1 MSQHDTGDGDAE
13 YARVGEVGQAKPAGL
28 VLLTKDHILLGA
40 GQGSPAAHS
49 PFQRTPNAGADL
61 RMAPPDL
68 VEHRNGPNAGSRL
81 QDRHDLAVPNLGQW
95 VWPPPATRRFL
106 MRGQPRIILDAVA
119 GCPAEARL
127 GGSNGGIF
135 AMSVSH
141 IQPHLVVGDVKAG
154 QLLIPRFRDES
165 DT

>member
-1 MSQHDTGDGDAE
+1 MSQHDTCDGNAE
-13 YARVGEVGQAKPAGL
+13 YAGVGEVGQAKPAGF

-49 PFQRTPNAGADL
+49 PFQRAPNAGANL

-81 QDRHDLAVPNLGQW
+81 QDRQNLAVPNLGQW
-95 VWPPPATRRFL
+95 VRTPSATRRFL
-106 MRGQPRIILDAVA
+106 MRGQPRIILAAVA
-119 GCPAEARL
+119 GCPAEAGL
-127 GGSNGGIF
+127 GGGNGSIF
-135 AMSVSH
+135 VMSVNRV
-141 IQPHLVVGDVKAG
+141 QPHLVVGDVKAG
-154 QLLIPRFRDES
+154 QSLIPQFRDES

>member
-28 VLLTKDHILLGA
+28 MLLTKDHILLGA

-49 PFQRTPNAGADL
+49 PFQRAPNAGADL
-61 RMAPPDL
+61 RMAP
-68 VEHRNGPNAGSRL
+68 
-81 QDRHDLAVPNLGQW
+81 HDLAVPNLGQW
-95 VWPPPATRRFL
+95 VRPPAASRRFL
-106 MRGQPRIILDAVA
+106 LRRQPRIILDAVA
-119 GCPAEARL
+119 GCPAEAGL

-141 IQPHLVVGDVKAG
+141 IQPHLVVSDVKAG
-154 QLLIPRFRDES
+154 QSLIPQFRDES

>member
-13 YARVGEVGQAKPAGL
+13 YARVGEVGQAKPAGF
-28 VLLTKDHILLGA
+28 VVLTKYHILLGA
-40 GQGSPAAHS
+40 GQGSPPAHS
-49 PFQRTPNAGADL
+49 PLQRTPNAGADL

-68 VEHRNGPNAGSRL
+68 VEHRNSPNAGSRL

-95 VWPPPATRRFL
+95 VRTPAASRRFL
-106 MRGQPRIILDAVA
+106 LRRQPRITLDAVT
-119 GCPAEARL
+119 GCPAEAGL

-135 AMSVSH
+135 AMSVNH
-141 IQPHLVVGDVKAG
+141 VQPHLVVGDVKAG
-154 QLLIPRFRDES
+154 QSLIPQFRDES